1 MKAVKNIEEVITLR
15 EQIDQEIEN
24 GNFEKVNLLTQ
35 TLCELQGLDANQE
48 MPKLF
53 VLGIKTKERIESS
66 MNMKRNISKVAALL
80 LVLGFSGGVVHGAS
94 EYFKNVEH
102 MKYGL
107 TTNNKY
113 IDTETVNK
121 SIENNKLSDDNE
133 EIQIISTE
141 KGDGNVLWE
150 TKEVRQEAS
159 IGYISDDGIEWKE
172 STPDIVDITEYSYK
186 NYSKAIKDTGFKGLF
201 TKSFE
206 QEGYSIYTQYRRGVT
221 NGNDRDNLISNFKY
235 SNGSFKVD
243 ESRVLDWDGTE
254 LDTVVISSSSEGVKN
269 QREYISKNG
278 HMFKLS
284 DDNETGEL
292 RTTVLVSY
300 DEYTAIITFFELSD
314 NEIHEILDTIDIK
327 K

>member
-1 MKAVKNIEEVITLR
+1 MKEIKNMEEVITLR
-15 EQIDQEIEN
+15 EQIDQEIEK
-24 GNFEKVNLLTQ
+24 GNFEKVNSLTQ
-35 TLCELQGLDANQE
+35 TLCEIQGLDADQE

-53 VLGIKTKERIESS
+53 VLGIKTRERIEKS
-66 MNMKRNISKVAALL
+66 MNMKRNLLKAAALL
-80 LVLGFSGGVVHGAS
+80 LALGFSGGVVHGAS
-94 EYFKNVEH
+94 EYFRNVEH

-107 TTNNKY
+107 ATNNKN
-113 IDTETVNK
+113 IDTEDVNN
-121 SIENNKLSDDNE
+121 SIENNKLTEDNE

-141 KGDGNVLWE
+141 KGGDDVLWE
-150 TKEVRQEAS
+150 TKEVRQETS
-159 IGYISDDGIEWKE
+159 FGYISDDSIEWKE
-172 STPDIVDITEYSYK
+172 DTPDIVDITEYSYK
-186 NYSKAIKDTGFKGLF
+186 DYSKAIKDTGFTGLF

-206 QEGYSIYTQYRRGVT
+206 QVGDSIYTQYRRRVNDT
-221 NGNDRDNLISNFKY
+221 NDRDNLISNFKY

-284 DDNETGEL
+284 DDNETGKL

-300 DEYTAIITFFELSD
+300 DEYTAIITFFDLSD
-314 NEIHEILDTIDIK
+314 NEIHEILDTITIHN
-327 K
+327 